1 MEQGLT
7 TKPHFGLS
15 NMDQEYWLY
24 WILNLEN
31 LGVTRIAKLQAI
43 NKMKYRINGISY
55 MYNIISLSKRDKYYF
70 SIEATYKIN
79 HRTSTITTVNPIL
92 SELQVPESEKRF
104 EESVWVVTKKE
115 SEHLMKMAKELL
127 SHRSYLKYFER
138 ILDED
143 RKLGE
148 WENIAKISV

>member
-1 MEQGLT
+1 
-7 TKPHFGLS
+7 
-15 NMDQEYWLY
+15 
-24 WILNLEN
+24 
-31 LGVTRIAKLQAI
+31 
-43 NKMKYRINGISY
+43 